1 MMSQEPCYCAQWCT
15 YPSNQAIW
23 RAQAKHLMD
32 PLPIYVVMFSLEAI
46 GYAQN
51 YTQYRYGILVP
62 GRHQVADG
70 IQCNSCVSQDFDPQ
84 VGLTSL

>member
-1 MMSQEPCYCAQWCT
+1 
-15 YPSNQAIW
+15 
-23 RAQAKHLMD
+23 MD
-32 PLPIYVVMFSLEAI
+32 PLPIYVAMFSLLEAL

-51 YTQYRYGILVP
+51 YTQYRHGILVP

-70 IQCNSCVSQDFDPQ
+70 IQCNSRVSQDFDPQ